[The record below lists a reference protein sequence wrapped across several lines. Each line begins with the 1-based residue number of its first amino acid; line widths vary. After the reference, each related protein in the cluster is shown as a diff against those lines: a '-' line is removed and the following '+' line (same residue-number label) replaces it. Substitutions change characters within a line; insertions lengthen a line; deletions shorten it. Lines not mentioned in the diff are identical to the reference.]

1 MNQSQKH
8 DHWTQ
13 IQTEFKQSQLPI
25 KQFCTERSI
34 HYQTLYYWVK
44 KLNSKEAKQHV
55 QPIVFDQER
64 LMSWCYYYLTVFAL
78 NSLRCSVKHK
88 SNIGLQHYNDSHW

>member
-1 MNQSQKH
+1 MNQLQKH

-13 IQTEFKQSQLPI
+13 ILTEFKQSQLPI

-44 KLNSKEAKQHV
+44 KTQ
-55 QPIVFDQER
+55 Q
-64 LMSWCYYYLTVFAL
+64 
-78 NSLRCSVKHK
+78 
-88 SNIGLQHYNDSHW
+88 